1 MQNII
6 EILKANGIDV
16 SEEQESAINKAV
28 SENYKTINEFTKK
41 LEKAEQERDNFKKQ
55 YEDASE
61 TLKSFDGVNVED
73 LQGQIDTWKGKAEEA
88 EKDFNAKIAERD
100 FADALRTEME
110 TVKFSSEYA
119 KKSVMEEIKA
129 AGLKLVDGK
138 IMGLQDMLNAI
149 KEKDAS
155 AFMEDGESRPRF
167 TNRTTQKPSGKVT
180 PSELM
185 RMKNENPDLDI
196 SQYLGKDE

>member
-6 EILKANGIDV
+6 EILKANGIEV
-16 SEEQESAINKAV
+16 NKEQETAINKAV

-41 LEKAEQERDNFKKQ
+41 LEKTEQERDNFKKQ

-61 TLKSFDGVNVED
+61 TLKSFDGVDVED
-73 LQGQIDTWKGKAEEA
+73 LQGQINTWKQKAQEAEE
-88 EKDFNAKIAERD
+88 DFNARLAERD
-100 FADALRTEME
+100 FADVLKTEME
-110 TVKFSSEYA
+110 SIKFSSEYA

-138 IMGLQDMLNAI
+138 IMGLHDMLDAI
-149 KEKDAS
+149 KAKDAS
-155 AFMEDGESRPRF
+155 AFIEEGESKPRF
-167 TNRTTQKPSGKVT
+167 TSRVTQQTNGKVT

-185 RMKNENPDLDI
+185 RMKNENPELDI
-196 SQYLGKDE
+196 SQYIGKDE